1 MVNDI
6 KGDNLMNEIPK
17 LLEGQ
22 VAFITGASRGIGKA
36 TACCLAEHGAKI
48 AMNAINQERLEGLA
62 AMMQEQGHE
71 CLVVPGDISQPDVVE
86 RMVERI
92 VGHFGTIDI
101 LVNNAGIAIVT
112 SFEHMTLKE
121 WEQVIAVNLT
131 GAMLCCQAVIPY
143 MKKAGH
149 GKIVNVSS
157 TAAKWANLH
166 PAPSYGAS
174 KAGMLY
180 LTRHLAKE
188 FAPYNIYVNAVCPGP
203 VATDMTSD
211 LTPEEREKV
220 ITSIPLGRFGT
231 PNDIANAILFLCSS
245 LSDFVIGEALNVN
258 GGNRMD

>member
-1 MVNDI
+1 
-6 KGDNLMNEIPK
+6 MNTIPK

-22 VAFITGASRGIGKA
+22 VAFITGASRGIGKV

-48 AMNAINQERLEGLA
+48 AMNAIDQERLEDLA
-62 AMMQEQGHE
+62 AMLQARGHE
-71 CLVVPGDISQPDVVE
+71 CLVVPGDISQPDVVK
-86 RMVERI
+86 RLVERI
-92 VGHFGTIDI
+92 VEYFGTIDI

-121 WEQVIAVNLT
+121 WERVMAVNLT
-131 GAMLCCQAVIPY
+131 GTMLCCQAVIPY

-203 VATDMTSD
+203 VITDMTED
-211 LTPEEREKV
+211 RTPEERQQV
-220 ITSIPLGRFGT
+220 VSTIPLGRYGT
-231 PNDIANAILFLCSS
+231 PDEIAHAILFLCSS
-245 LSDFVIGEALNVN
+245 WSNFVVGESLNVN
-258 GGNRMD
+258 GGNRME